1 MRKREARLR
10 GITGIQPRLIHC
22 CFDSCMAFT
31 GTHSDLRNCLICGEP
46 RYQSGSTKPR
56 KTFVYVPQ
64 SDPPQLP
71 LLLDEFCHQPTAR
84 QLQALGYLVD
94 QQVNGFQS
102 FKRCKLREDL
112 IVGSRESQRMIDINR
127 SSHRICY
134 QERPDGP
141 FQFGEVQ
148 FFANLSGTEQ
158 WAYIK
163 PFSNISID
171 RRKRVASYH
180 GTTASKWIKVRQ
192 ILSLIGIV
200 LQAGVSLI
208 VTDVDLFA
216 SETTFPS

>member
-1 MRKREARLR
+1 VFSATWHADTVLSGKAAKQLLTAL
-10 GITGIQPRLIHC
+10 GDPGYTLQPQSRSKSQLSSSLSNAVVINEHLN
-22 CFDSCMAFT
+22 
-31 GTHSDLRNCLICGEP
+31 H
-46 RYQSGSTKPR
+46 RYFAHPSET
-56 KTFVYVPQ
+56 PQ

-112 IVGSRESQRMIDINR
+112 IVGSRESQRMVDINR

-148 FFANLSGTEQ
+148 FFANLSGSEQ

-216 SETTFPS
+216 